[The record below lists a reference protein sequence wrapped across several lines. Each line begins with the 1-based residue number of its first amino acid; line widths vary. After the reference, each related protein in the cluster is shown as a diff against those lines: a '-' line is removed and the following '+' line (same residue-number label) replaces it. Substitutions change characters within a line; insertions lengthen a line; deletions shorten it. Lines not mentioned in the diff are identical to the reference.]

1 MSEGP
6 GRKPTVDDEEILDV
20 FRKQSD
26 PVLTATEVS
35 EQLPLGRRGTLKRLR
50 DLEDRNILKSK
61 EVGSGSRVW
70 WFPGHTS
77 TELTGRH

>member
-6 GRKPTVDDEEILDV
+6 GRKPTVEDEEILEV
-20 FRKQSD
+20 FREQSD

-35 EQLPLGRRGTLKRLR
+35 EKLPLGRRGTLKRLR
-50 DLEDRNILKSK
+50 DMEDRRILRSK

-70 WFPGHTS
+70 WFPGYTG
-77 TELTGRH
+77 TEPAGRY